1 MKSNFRSNFLAVVA
15 VIACAATLWVT
26 GLLDP
31 KAQVGLLAVSMLIGA
46 LVYGGKRAK
55 AVLFMRSYAV
65 PLTLTIALFLGLQLG
80 LVPDSA
86 IGVAPFIIAVTTGF
100 PVNPELTAVALAY
113 QNPEAQLI
121 ADKVMPRVPT
131 PKKFKYTKY
140 TTEQGY
146 TVPETRV
153 GRKSEPNMVDFGG
166 TDVTDECVDFGL
178 DDTVPN
184 DEIAAFEAMPKPAT
198 GGPVD
203 PLSLS
208 TMMLTGL
215 VQLDREVRVAGVV
228 FNSANYSGTNQS
240 TLAGVTQWSDQANSD
255 PLKAIT
261 DALDIP
267 LVRPNKLVL
276 GQATWTSLRRHPK
289 IVQAIG
295 RSAQTAGYASLQ
307 QVAELL
313 EFQEILVGRGFL
325 NTAKKG
331 QTPTYARVWGKFAA
345 LLHIDAIAALTL
357 QPTFGW
363 TAQFGGKIAGNIPAP
378 NVGLRGGQRV
388 RSGESVK
395 EVVASTDAGYL
406 FVNAVA

>member
-1 MKSNFRSNFLAVVA
+1 MKAYLRKNRVQLLSA
-15 VIACAATLWVT
+15 VILVAALACGWVPADM
-26 GLLDP
+26 G
-31 KAQVGLLAVSMLIGA
+31 
-46 LVYGGKRAK
+46 
-55 AVLFMRSYAV
+55 
-65 PLTLTIALFLGLQLG
+65 
-80 LVPDSA
+80 A
-86 IGVAPFIIAVTTGF
+86 IGIAVALSTTGF
-100 PVNPELTAVALAY
+100 PVNPELTAIALAY
-113 QNPEAQLI
+113 SNPESQLI
-121 ADKVMPRVPT
+121 ADKVLPRVPV

-140 TTEQGY
+140 TTEQGF
-146 TVPETRV
+146 TVPETKV
-153 GRKSEPNMVDFGG
+153 GRKSEPNQVDFGG

-184 DEIAAFEAMPKPAT
+184 DEVEAFNAMPKPGT
-198 GGPVD
+198 GGPID
-203 PLSLS
+203 PLALS

-215 VQLDREVRVAGVV
+215 VQLDREIRVAAIV
-228 FNSANYSGTNQS
+228 FALNTYSAANRT
-240 TLAGVTQWSDQANSD
+240 TLAGATQWSDEAASN

-261 DALDIP
+261 DAMDIP

-276 GQATWTSLRRHPK
+276 GQITWTNLRRHPK

-295 RSAQTAGYASLQ
+295 RSAQTAGFASRQ

-313 EFQEILVGRGFL
+313 EIQEIIVGQAFV

-331 QTPTYARVWGKFAA
+331 QAAVYSRTWGKHAA
-345 LLHIDAIAALTL
+345 LLHIDTLAAQTM

-395 EVVASTDAGYL
+395 EVIASQDAGY
-406 FVNAVA
+406 FFQNAVA